1 MIEIIYNIGR
11 IVQHRLS
18 LAGGVIILLLVCIA
32 VLAPH
37 IAPHDPARVDL
48 NQSLTAPD
56 ANFPMGTNKLGRCV
70 MSQMIYGARITLGA
84 GALVVLATAAI
95 GMMMGI
101 VSGYFGGLIDEIIM
115 RFVDVMLALPG
126 IILALIVAGLL
137 GPGVFNLM
145 LALAVTGWTGFARVV
160 RSTVLSLK
168 ELAFIESAKALGASN
183 VYIIRAHIVPNC
195 MSPVIVLATFGMA
208 RAILAISALSFLGLG
223 CQPPNFDWGSMLK
236 ESVLYMRTAPHLVVY
251 PGIAIM
257 ISVLAFNFFGDG
269 LRDYFD
275 VKATHK
281 PEY

>member
-48 NQSLTAPD
+48 NQSLAAPD

-101 VSGYFGGLIDEIIM
+101 YLFTNPGGYPWFLWPAGAWGIA
-115 RFVDVMLALPG
+115 VALH
-126 IILALIVAGLL
+126 LWRT
-137 GPGVFNLM
+137 
-145 LALAVTGWTGFARVV
+145 AVGESQHDSERATRRAERRSERRAKRV
-160 RSTVLSLK
+160 
-168 ELAFIESAKALGASN
+168 
-183 VYIIRAHIVPNC
+183 
-195 MSPVIVLATFGMA
+195 A
-208 RAILAISALSFLGLG
+208 RAAA
-223 CQPPNFDWGSMLK
+223 
-236 ESVLYMRTAPHLVVY
+236 APTPRV
-251 PGIAIM
+251 PKG
-257 ISVLAFNFFGDG
+257 G
-269 LRDYFD
+269 
-275 VKATHK
+275 
-281 PEY
+281 